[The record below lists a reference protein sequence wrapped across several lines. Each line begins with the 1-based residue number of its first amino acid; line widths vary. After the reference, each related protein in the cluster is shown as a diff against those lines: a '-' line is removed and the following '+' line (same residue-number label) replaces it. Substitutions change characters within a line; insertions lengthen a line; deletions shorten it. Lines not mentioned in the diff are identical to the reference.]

1 MIIYG
6 MSFEIGVI
14 HNIVDSPLLY
24 VITWQSYYNRKSV
37 YICIVRR

>member
-24 VITWQSYYNRKSV
+24 VITWQYY
-37 YICIVRR
+37 VRYKIIL